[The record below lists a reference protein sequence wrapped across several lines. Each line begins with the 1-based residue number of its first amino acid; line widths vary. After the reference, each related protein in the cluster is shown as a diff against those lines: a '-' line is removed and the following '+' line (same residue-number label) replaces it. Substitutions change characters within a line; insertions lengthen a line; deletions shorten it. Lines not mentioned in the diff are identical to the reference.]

1 MGTRATGTWE
11 TAPAEV
17 LATTAVRPAERRLG
31 IITPWAP
38 AHSAVRITAP
48 RLWGSESSSQT
59 TTRGGSPRSRAACR
73 MSSTVAVGPDGGHG
87 HSPLVSVGK
96 AHGVQLPPVA
106 LHHHHPRSGR
116 WIARWSQGR
125 RRSPPGQIE
134 LVDGGP
140 RPQSLQ
146 HRVAA
151 LDDPVGFRCG
161 LPPMV
166 PSLPHISCRL
176 SVLLC
181 SSIPYFPA
189 EQKKYFSD
197 CPRGRGAPASR
208 SSR

>member
-1 MGTRATGTWE
+1 
-11 TAPAEV
+11 
-17 LATTAVRPAERRLG
+17 
-31 IITPWAP
+31 
-38 AHSAVRITAP
+38 
-48 RLWGSESSSQT
+48 
-59 TTRGGSPRSRAACR
+59 
-73 MSSTVAVGPDGGHG
+73 
-87 HSPLVSVGK
+87 
-96 AHGVQLPPVA
+96 
-106 LHHHHPRSGR
+106 
-116 WIARWSQGR
+116 
-125 RRSPPGQIE
+125 PGQIE

-189 EQKKYFSD
+189 EQKKYFSTVPAEEGHPPPALPD
-197 CPRGRGAPASR
+197 QTAAPPRQAAQGAAFLVCHWYGLGVVRKLAMCPAVRDFGPLASNFFAGILADFKEKLRRPGDKRPAGWAC
-208 SSR
+208 